1 MKKIITLILVLLFTF
16 SMFGCSEE
24 QEKIIPS
31 GESLKIGF
39 IGPMSGPDKVL
50 GEDGL
55 KGIQTALHI
64 QPYLSNGDSIELLIE
79 DDKNIPQQTVKAFL
93 KLVETDNVKAVV
105 VASSSASGLAVNALA
120 DQYQIPVVILFA
132 SHPDISKD
140 TKFVTQICFDNN
152 FQANVAALFVRD
164 ELLVERVAV
173 FKNPDSFHSSSLAD
187 EFARKFRSI
196 EGQVVDVVEVSQ
208 EITDYGEILSRLRSK
223 NVQLLYLPMG
233 VSYVADIARKMS
245 ETKWAPKV
253 MGGDGLLSRTL
264 AERPKDVRYLEGF
277 FAIDLHSDRLRIIT
291 PSGKVALKVF
301 RSLFTTKRQSTFP
314 ATGFE
319 GMGILM
325 NALDRC
331 HESSDK
337 HCINRQLHNTVNFE
351 GLMGKIT
358 IEEGGKVLRS
368 LIVNR
373 IRRGQLE
380 PVVKVY

>member
-1 MKKIITLILVLLFTF
+1 MNKIITLLFVLLFAV
-16 SMFGCSEE
+16 SLFGCSEE

-55 KGIQTALHI
+55 KGIKTALHI
-64 QPYLSNGDSIELLIE
+64 QPYLSNGDSIELLVE
-79 DDKNIPQQTVKAFL
+79 DDKNIPQRTVKAFL
-93 KLVETDNVKAVV
+93 KLVETDNVKAVI

-140 TKFVTQICFDNN
+140 TKFVTQVSFDNN

-173 FKNPDSFHSSSLAD
+173 FKNPESFHSSSLAD

-196 EGQVVDVVEVSQ
+196 EGQVADVVEVSQ

-233 VSYVADIARKMS
+233 VEYVVDIARKMS
-245 ETKWAPKV
+245 EMKWAPKV

-277 FAIDLHSDRLRIIT
+277 FAIDLYSNRLAIT

-301 RSLFTTKRQSTFP
+301 RSLFTPKRRSTFP
-314 ATGFE
+314 ATGLE

-331 HESSDK
+331 HESSDI
-337 HCINRQLHNTVNFE
+337 HCINRQLHKTVDFE

-358 IEEGGKVLRS
+358 IEEGGKVLRP

>member
-1 MKKIITLILVLLFTF
+1 MNKIITFLFVLLLTVSLFA
-16 SMFGCSEE
+16 CSDE
-24 QEKIIPS
+24 QEKILAS

-93 KLVETDNVKAVV
+93 KLVETDNVKAVI

-132 SHPDISKD
+132 SHPDISND
-140 TKFVTQICFDNN
+140 TKFVTQVCFDDN
-152 FQANVAALFVRD
+152 FQADVAALFVRD

-173 FKNPDSFHSSSLAD
+173 FKNPESFHSSSLAD
-187 EFARKFRSI
+187 GFVLKFRSI
-196 EGQVVDVVEVSQ
+196 EGQVIDVVEVSK
-208 EITDYGEILSRLRSK
+208 EITDFGETLSRLRSK
-223 NVQLLYLPMG
+223 NVQLLYLPVTVG
-233 VSYVADIARKMS
+233 YVSDIAMKMS
-245 ETKWAPKV
+245 GMGWTPKV
-253 MGGDGLLSRTL
+253 MGGDGLLSRTF
-264 AERPKDVRYLEGF
+264 AERPEDVGYLEGF
-277 FAIDLHSDRLRIIT
+277 FTIDLYSNRLEISSRARML
-291 PSGKVALKVF
+291 SRVF
-301 RSLFTTKRQSTFP
+301 RSLFIPKRQSTFP

-337 HCINRQLHNTVNFE
+337 HCINRQLHNTVDFE

-358 IEEGGKVLRS
+358 IEDSGKVLRS

-373 IRRGQLE
+373 IRRGELE